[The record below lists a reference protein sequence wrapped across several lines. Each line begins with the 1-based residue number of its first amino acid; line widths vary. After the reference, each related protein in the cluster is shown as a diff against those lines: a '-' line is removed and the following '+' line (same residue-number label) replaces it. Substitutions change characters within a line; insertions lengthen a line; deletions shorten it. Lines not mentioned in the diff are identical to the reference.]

1 MGIEKQHESD
11 KITGD
16 KFESTVDRAATG
28 GAGRKPGKTEPEADE
43 SDELEI
49 DEGEDEGEDSDEE

>member
-1 MGIEKQHESD
+1 MGIKKQDESD
-11 KITGD
+11 KIAGD
-16 KFESTVDRAATG
+16 KYESTVDRAATG
-28 GAGRKPGKTEPEADE
+28 GAGIKPGQAEPQDE